1 MSEIEILLFTI
12 EYPFKIPMR
21 IWSRKKLHCVRTDKA
36 AGVDSFSPR
45 VLFELKDEL
54 CRPLTLI
61 MNTSLNTGVI
71 PDEWKAANVTPI
83 HKKGSNS
90 LVDNYRPIS
99 LTSLICK
106 LQESI
111 LRDAV
116 VLHLEKNGLINSHST
131 VLEKEA
137 PVRQICFSSLT
148 GFQVC

>member
-1 MSEIEILLFTI
+1 MVEKFNEYFTSVFTVEDPTSKPNPRVLFTGSENDKLKDIEID
-12 EYPFKIPMR
+12 EDMVK
-21 IWSRKKLHCVRTDKA
+21 KKLDCIRTDKA
-36 AGVDSFSPR
+36 AGFDGFSPR

-61 MNTSLNTGVI
+61 MNTSLNTGVV

-83 HKKGSNS
+83 HKKGNKG

-116 VLHLEKNGLINSHST
+116 VLHLENK
-131 VLEKEA
+131 
-137 PVRQICFSSLT
+137 
-148 GFQVC
+148 